1 MRIDRLGYGSCRFH
15 RTAAKLFQ
23 AAALALLVSLALPV
37 PARAADDRAVKSKV
51 APVYPE
57 LAKRMKIGGVIKI
70 EATVD
75 PGGAVV
81 DTKTVSGNHMLSTA
95 AEEAVRKWK
104 FVPAAA
110 QSTVEVNINF
120 AVTQ

>member
-1 MRIDRLGYGSCRFH
+1 MRENYLGNGPYRFH
-15 RTAAKLFQ
+15 RVAAGLFQ

-37 PARAADDRAVKSKV
+37 PARAADDRAVKSRV

-57 LAKRMKIGGVIKI
+57 LAKRMKIGGIIKV

-75 PGGAVV
+75 PGGAVL
-81 DTKTVSGNHMLSTA
+81 DTKTVSGNHMLSVA

-110 QSTVEVNINF
+110 KSTVEVSVNF
-120 AVTQ
+120 ALSQ